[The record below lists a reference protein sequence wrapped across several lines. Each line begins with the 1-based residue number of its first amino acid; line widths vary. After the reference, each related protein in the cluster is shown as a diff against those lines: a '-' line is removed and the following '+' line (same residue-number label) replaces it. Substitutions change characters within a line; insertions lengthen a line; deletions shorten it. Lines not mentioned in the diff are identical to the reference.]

1 MLVRLALAPTAEV
14 AGLKVAGEAAGLV
27 VEKGREDT
35 KLLIITYSS
44 LTYR

>member
-1 MLVRLALAPTAEV
+1 VRLALALIIEAV
-14 AGLKVAGEAAGLV
+14 GHMVAGEAAGLV